1 MTGSGSSSQGPVLT
15 KSTDGAPFVS
25 TDPGPRTLILLVL
38 FLTLSGC
45 GYTIGST
52 GGSIGGTS
60 SPHAEAGRLSRT
72 IAVPIFDNTTS
83 DPLLGEIVTERV
95 KAQLL
100 ATGSWQMANT
110 DQRPELLLNGHVST
124 LKLTPVAFDAN
135 SLATEYRLELHV
147 EVTLTRAADSSTI
160 WSAPDL
166 VSLAD
171 YYVDQN
177 NLAASNESMNRAVR
191 DAGQRLAENIV
202 EQLALLS
209 NTSPEASDTTGG
221 KESGIGDVPP
231 ATPRITAPTVTPT
244 IPSTAPQAI
253 PKTTPKTAPKTAQ

>member
-1 MTGSGSSSQGPVLT
+1 MTGPGSSSRGPVIT

-25 TDPGPRTLILLVL
+25 TDPGPRTLILLAL
-38 FLTLSGC
+38 LLILSGC
-45 GYTIGST
+45 GYTIGSI
-52 GGSIGGTS
+52 GGSSGTTS
-60 SPHAEAGRLSRT
+60 TPHAEAGRLSQT

-110 DQRPELLLNGHVST
+110 DQRPELLLSGHVST

-147 EVTLTRAADSSTI
+147 EVILTRAADGSTI

-177 NLAASNESMNRAVR
+177 NLAASNESRDRAVR
-191 DAGQRLAENIV
+191 DAGQQLAQNIV
-202 EQLALLS
+202 EQLALLP
-209 NTSPEASDTTGG
+209 NTSPATSDTTDHA
-221 KESGIGDVPP
+221 SGIKDVPP
-231 ATPRITAPTVTPT
+231 ATPQIAAPAVTPT
-244 IPSTAPQAI
+244 VPSTAPQATPQTI
-253 PKTTPKTAPKTAQ
+253 PRTIQ

>member
-1 MTGSGSSSQGPVLT
+1 M
-15 KSTDGAPFVS
+15 
-25 TDPGPRTLILLVL
+25 
-38 FLTLSGC
+38 
-45 GYTIGST
+45 
-52 GGSIGGTS
+52 
-60 SPHAEAGRLSRT
+60 SRT

-147 EVTLTRAADSSTI
+147 EVTLIRAADSSTI

-177 NLAASNESMNRAVR
+177 NLAASNESKNRAVR
-191 DAGQRLAENIV
+191 DAGQQLAENIV

-209 NTSPEASDTTGG
+209 KTSPAASDTTDG
-221 KESGIGDVPP
+221 KASGTRDVPP
-231 ATPRITAPTVTPT
+231 ATPQIAAPT

-253 PKTTPKTAPKTAQ
+253 PQAIPKTIPKTIQ